1 MSFARLRVKRAERYL
16 NELIDDFER
25 KKPSLTT
32 QQITTL
38 QAELDQ
44 MRSDLVD
51 MRASISLDN
60 EASMPTKALFFR

>member
-1 MSFARLRVKRAERYL
+1 MFWIWQHRKDDTLSFARLRVKRAERYL

-32 QQITTL
+32 QQIITL

-44 MRSDLVD
+44 MRSDLLD
-51 MRASISLDN
+51 MQANL
-60 EASMPTKALFFR
+60 AKT